1 MPSGVSRKFPGAARL
16 GPTARASRQC
26 RLPGHPGPTQL
37 PGRQCQLPRPKF
49 MSKNHTFPVQRAG
62 CAPER
67 LTRRADVHQLSFF
80 MVFQETLITSYFC
93 QPRPAKKSS
102 EYLRIVP
109 GTFPAQLFSMTFQMD
124 FGWFSD
130 GFQFD
135 FCWI

>member
-1 MPSGVSRKFPGAARL
+1 
-16 GPTARASRQC
+16 
-26 RLPGHPGPTQL
+26 
-37 PGRQCQLPRPKF
+37 
-49 MSKNHTFPVQRAG
+49 MSKNYTFPVQRAG

-67 LTRRADVHQLSFF
+67 LTRRADFHQLSFF

-109 GTFPAQLFSMTFQMD
+109 GTFPAQLFSMIFQMD
-124 FGWFSD
+124 FSWFSV

-135 FCWI
+135 FCWISVGFRFQLVFSLIPVEFHLFSFSVGIRFQLLFNRMI